1 MPEFDIDGATVLIT
15 GGNAGIGKETA
26 IELARRGARVL
37 FTSRDP
43 NRGAEALAQIR
54 EASGRDDVAFLAL
67 DLADFDSVR
76 RCAAEFL
83 EREPRLD
90 VLVANAGINL
100 VRGLRQKSKQGYEL
114 HLAVNHLGHMLLT
127 DLLLDRLRVSAP
139 ARIVSLSSH
148 AYMMCPDGLRFDD
161 LQMEHGYNAFQCYG
175 HSKLANIVWTVELA
189 KRLAGTG
196 VTVNAV
202 HPGFVQTELGRW
214 RPEDKESFVSEPRK
228 PEGATKAKRE
238 GPDLSNLP
246 PPVSA
251 NEGAATSLYV
261 AAGSELDGISGR
273 YFADCAECELQPHAL
288 DPAQASRFWDVSQE
302 LIAAVS

>member
-1 MPEFDIDGATVLIT
+1 MPSFDIDGATVLIT
-15 GGNAGIGKETA
+15 GGNTGIGKETA

-43 NRGAEALAQIR
+43 DRGAAALAEIR
-54 EASGRDDVAFLAL
+54 EASGRDDVACLAL
-67 DLADFDSVR
+67 DLADLGSVR
-76 RCAAEFL
+76 SCAAEFL

-127 DLLLDRLRVSAP
+127 DLLLDRLKASAP

-161 LQMEHGYNAFQCYG
+161 LQMEHGYKAFQCYG

-189 KRLAGTG
+189 KRLAGTA

-202 HPGFVQTELGRW
+202 HPGYVQTELGRW
-214 RPEDKESFVSEPRK
+214 RAEDKASF
-228 PEGATKAKRE
+228 
-238 GPDLSNLP
+238 
-246 PPVSA
+246 
-251 NEGAATSLYV
+251 
-261 AAGSELDGISGR
+261 
-273 YFADCAECELQPHAL
+273 
-288 DPAQASRFWDVSQE
+288 ASWRRI
-302 LIAAVS
+302 IAA